1 MKTVKGDTTD
11 AVGGPSFKKVLPP
24 QVIQRRYSVNVVGTV
39 RFLAV
44 LFVISVDKASELCYY
59 NNRNTA
65 ASSIYRL
72 TANCRILLPS
82 MDITDSGSVRASEEY
97 QSAYV
102 CRATANLCAFFDRK
116 IHFGGNYN
124 EKSIFC
130 LTYGFIAFN
139 LVRWYAER

>member
-24 QVIQRRYSVNVVGTV
+24 QVIQKRRYSVNVVGTV

-65 ASSIYRL
+65 ASSIYCL

-102 CRATANLCAFFDRK
+102 CRATAYLCAFLAREMLLRGRDDPK
-116 IHFGGNYN
+116 
-124 EKSIFC
+124 
-130 LTYGFIAFN
+130 TTA
-139 LVRWYAER
+139 VRSRCK

>member
-97 QSAYV
+97 HSAYV
-102 CRATANLCAFFDRK
+102 CRATAYLCAFLAREMLLRGRDDPK
-116 IHFGGNYN
+116 
-124 EKSIFC
+124 
-130 LTYGFIAFN
+130 TTA
-139 LVRWYAER
+139 VRSRCK